1 MVGMTATAIPSRR
14 TDPRSIRA
22 VLRAAVRPAP
32 EVPRWAVVCAH
43 LVPLLVLPSGIWR
56 LVLGAGV
63 PVGFTGDLAE
73 LYAAP
78 GWITPYVVLLT
89 LASELAAMTSFALVA
104 RWGEVVPA
112 WVPRLRGRILPRTL
126 VAGVAAAG
134 TVVLTLVA
142 VPTVALWNGPEN
154 MGDPDAP
161 QGLAGLVMTACYAP
175 MLAWPPLLAALTV
188 AYWRRRAPLPRGTR
202 EPAGVST

>member
-1 MVGMTATAIPSRR
+1 VVDMTATARPTPRTARR
-14 TDPRSIRA
+14 SGRDRVGA
-22 VLRAAVRPAP
+22 VVRPTPGA
-32 EVPRWAVVCAH
+32 PRWAVVCAH
-43 LVPLLVLPSGIWR
+43 LVPLLVVPSGIWR

-63 PVGFTGDLAE
+63 PVGFTGELAE
-73 LYAAP
+73 LYVAP

-104 RWGEVVPA
+104 RWGEVVPS
-112 WVPRLRGRILPRTL
+112 WVPMWRGRTLPRAV

-134 TVVLTLVA
+134 TVGLTLVA
-142 VPTVALWNGPEN
+142 VPTVALWNGPDN

-188 AYWRRRAPLPRGTR
+188 AYWRRRAPGTR
-202 EPAGVST
+202 LTAGVST

>member
-112 WVPRLRGRILPRTL
+112 WVPRWRGRILPRTL

>member
-1 MVGMTATAIPSRR
+1 MTANAPPIRR
-14 TDPRSIRA
+14 TRPSTRDL
-22 VLRAAVRPAP
+22 VRAAVRPAP

-43 LVPLLVLPSGIWR
+43 VVPLLVLPSGIWR

-104 RWGEVVPA
+104 RWGEVVPMS
-112 WVPRLRGRILPRTL
+112 VPRWSGRTLPRSL
-126 VAGVAAAG
+126 VAGIAAAG
-134 TVVLTLVA
+134 TVGLTLVA
-142 VPTVALWNGPEN
+142 VPTVALWNGPDN

-161 QGLAGLVMTACYAP
+161 QGVAGLVMTACYAP

-188 AYWRRRAPLPRGTR
+188 AYWRRRAPGTR
-202 EPAGVST
+202 RVAGLST